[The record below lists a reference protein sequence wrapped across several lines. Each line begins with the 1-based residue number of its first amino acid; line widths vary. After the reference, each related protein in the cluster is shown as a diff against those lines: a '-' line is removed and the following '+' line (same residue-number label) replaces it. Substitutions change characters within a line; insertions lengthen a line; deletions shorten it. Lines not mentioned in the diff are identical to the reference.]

1 MRTVTATDLSRNFS
15 AMLDA
20 VQFRGEQLQV
30 VRNNHV
36 VAHIVPGPASMTAE
50 QAFGD
55 LYGALPQD
63 AAADWL
69 TDSRSGEME
78 LINELRDP
86 WAT

>member
-1 MRTVTATDLSRNFS
+1 MRNVTATDLARNFS

-20 VQFRGEQLQV
+20 VEFQGAQLQV
-30 VRNNHV
+30 TRNNHV
-36 VAHIVPGPASMTAE
+36 VALIVPGPASMTVE

-55 LYGALPQD
+55 LSATLPPQ

-69 TDSRSGEME
+69 TDSRSGDAWPT
-78 LINELRDP
+78 NELRDP

>member
-1 MRTVTATDLSRNFS
+1 MRTVTATDLARNFS
-15 AMLDA
+15 ALLDA
-20 VQFRGEQLQV
+20 VEFRGEQLQV

-55 LYGALPQD
+55 LYCALPPQ

-69 TDSRSGEME
+69 TDSRSGDTF
-78 LINELRDP
+78 LTNELRDP